1 MFTAIARAALMLSAA
16 LLLSAC
22 GNGSADTAGDGTP
35 VASASPDGTE
45 PRAGLGCSWLAV
57 SDIETTNVA
66 LSLIHIS
73 EPTRPY

>member
-57 SDIETTNVA
+57 SPNVWRLAWPRAQTTAVPQA
-66 LSLIHIS
+66 
-73 EPTRPY
+73 